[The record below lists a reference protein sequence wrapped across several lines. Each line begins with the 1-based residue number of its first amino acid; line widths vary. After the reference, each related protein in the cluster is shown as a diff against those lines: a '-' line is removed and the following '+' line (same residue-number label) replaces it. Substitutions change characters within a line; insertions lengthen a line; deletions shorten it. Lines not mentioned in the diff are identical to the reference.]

1 MGHGMRTLQY
11 STWLATTTVGQ
22 RRQPAPVNEIRFVIQ
37 IQCLSV
43 ITGRNWRGDLTS
55 FLHEIEE
62 FVEEGFASGIV
73 IQLVQLQK
81 KNRKKKTKLAITDG
95 HVQSKQRYKNEPSYR
110 LGGTKKKEKKG
121 KKKRDVRGIR
131 LAAKQ
136 IAGNYRNTT
145 FFSTFHSLQGNLS
158 RQDGR

>member
-1 MGHGMRTLQY
+1 
-11 STWLATTTVGQ
+11 V
-22 RRQPAPVNEIRFVIQ
+22 
-37 IQCLSV
+37 SV

-95 HVQSKQRYKNEPSYR
+95 HVQSSR
-110 LGGTKKKEKKG
+110 GTRTSRAIDLRPPRKKG

-145 FFSTFHSLQGNLS
+145 FFSTFHSL
-158 RQDGR
+158 

>member
-1 MGHGMRTLQY
+1 
-11 STWLATTTVGQ
+11 V
-22 RRQPAPVNEIRFVIQ
+22 
-37 IQCLSV
+37 SV

-95 HVQSKQRYKNEPSYR
+95 HVQSSR
-110 LGGTKKKEKKG
+110 GTRTSRAIDLEAPKKIKKG
-121 KKKRDVRGIR
+121 KKEKRRS
-131 LAAKQ
+131 
-136 IAGNYRNTT
+136 RN
-145 FFSTFHSLQGNLS
+145 SIGS
-158 RQDGR
+158 